1 MHSILE
7 KFSLFSWEVIH
18 GKALGRTIGFPTAN
32 ITLKSSETK
41 LRDAT
46 YGLSGLIDGK
56 KYFGIWAYRKSLD
69 LFEAHFFDFSR
80 DIYGEIISITPL
92 FLIRENRKFRSLD
105 ELKDQIEKDREVM
118 REWMQNA

>member
-7 KFSLFSWEVIH
+7 KFSPFSWEVIH

-32 ITLKSSETK
+32 LSLPSSCIDLPDGTF
-41 LRDAT
+41 
-46 YGLSGLIDGK
+46 GLSGLIDGK

-92 FLIRENRKFRSLD
+92 FFIRENRKFSGLS

-118 REWMQNA
+118 REWMQKA